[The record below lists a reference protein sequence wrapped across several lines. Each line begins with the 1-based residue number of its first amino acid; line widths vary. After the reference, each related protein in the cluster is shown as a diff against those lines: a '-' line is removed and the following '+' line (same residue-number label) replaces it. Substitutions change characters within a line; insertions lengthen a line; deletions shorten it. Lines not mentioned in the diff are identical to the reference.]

1 MTPAARVAGAIE
13 VLADILERRRP
24 APDALKDWGLARRFA
39 GSKDRAAIASLVYD
53 ALRRRASSA
62 WVMEG
67 ETARALTIGMLA
79 VQRGLD
85 SAAIT
90 ALFSGERFAPEA
102 LSADEMAR
110 LDRAGRLDE
119 APAAVACDCP
129 EWLLP
134 SLTKAFGS
142 ALRDEM
148 LALTARAPLDVR
160 VNSLK
165 SGRRALREALA
176 HLGPEDTP
184 LSPFGLR
191 FPVGDDGR
199 GPALQAEPE
208 FLDGMFEI
216 QDEGSQLV
224 SLLSGP
230 AQGSRVVDLCA
241 GAGGKTLA
249 LAALMENTGEII
261 ATDVDARR
269 LVASHARLQRS
280 GATNVTVRTPRGRY
294 DQRRPD
300 PLADLAGTVDLVLVD
315 APCTGSGTWRRNPDA
330 KWRLRPGGL
339 AERCRDQAVV
349 LDRAAALA
357 RPGGRIAYIT
367 CSVLPDENDDAISA
381 FQSRHSGFALLPT
394 AEVAA
399 AAGFAELTQ
408 WTPPR
413 GGLLLSP
420 HRTGT
425 DAFYIAMLRRQA

>member
-13 VLADILERRRP
+13 VLADLIERRRP

-67 ETARALTIGMLA
+67 ETPRALMIGMLA
-79 VQRGLD
+79 LQRGLD
-85 SAAIT
+85 GEAIA

-102 LSADEMAR
+102 LSVDERAR
-110 LDRAGRLDE
+110 LARAAQLDA
-119 APAAVACDCP
+119 APLAAACDCP

-134 SLTKAFGS
+134 SFMRAFGP

-148 LALTARAPLDVR
+148 RALTARAPLDVR

-165 SGRRALREALA
+165 SDRRTVREALA
-176 HLGPEDTP
+176 HLGPENTP

-191 FPVGDDGR
+191 FPVGEDGR

-208 FLDGMFEI
+208 FLDGWFEI

-224 SLLSGP
+224 SVLSGVVP
-230 AQGSRVVDLCA
+230 GSRVVDLCA

-249 LAALMENTGEII
+249 LAALMDNSGEIV

-294 DQRRPD
+294 DPRRPD

-349 LDRAAALA
+349 LDRAASLA

-367 CSVLPDENDDAISA
+367 CSVLPEENDDAIAA
-381 FQSRHSGFALLPT
+381 FGQRHRGFTLLPA

-399 AAGFAELTQ
+399 AAGFPELAQ
-408 WTPPR
+408 WATP
-413 GGLLLSP
+413 GGGILLTP

-425 DAFYIAMLRRQA
+425 DAFFIAVMRRAP